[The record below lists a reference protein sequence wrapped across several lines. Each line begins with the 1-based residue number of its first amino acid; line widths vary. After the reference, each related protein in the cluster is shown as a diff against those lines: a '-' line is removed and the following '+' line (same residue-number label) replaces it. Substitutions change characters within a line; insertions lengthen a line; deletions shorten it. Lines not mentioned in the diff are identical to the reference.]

1 MAFSFVQCLHLCL
14 SKCLFIFLSLR
25 LRLFVSHNMCVY
37 FHSLCLLF
45 PLCTWIISTLSS
57 SICFSILFSHSVSPF
72 SLPHLSLGSLSVATC
87 RFLASLSLLFEKNN
101 YKPFNFGFTFWQQQQ
116 LHSLFLFYTI
126 LKFNFFSLSL
136 FPSFVQ
142 TQKSNNIQSFQIVS
156 FVLLIFAEEKERK
169 KREREL

>member
-1 MAFSFVQCLHLCL
+1 MCVFSFT
-14 SKCLFIFLSLR
+14 LFTFSSLYLNNFYVVILYLFFHSFLSL
-25 LRLFVSHNMCVY
+25 
-37 FHSLCLLF
+37 
-45 PLCTWIISTLSS
+45 
-57 SICFSILFSHSVSPF
+57 CFSILFSHSVSPF

-101 YKPFNFGFTFWQQQQ
+101 YKPFYFGFTFWQQ